1 THDTPTS
8 AGWLAGNDIGERVRH
23 GLLAE
28 TAAPGVRE
36 ERVRSTQWLAQ
47 RLHCRV
53 EEPREFLA
61 RLLEWLGRSESPLVV
76 SWLEDLWLEE
86 VAVNLPGTRSS
97 ERPNWRRPMRRS
109 LDDVFTDPEVD
120 GMLRRLDR
128 ARRSAP

>member
-1 THDTPTS
+1 DHPPRPPFPTRRS
-8 AGWLAGNDIGERVRH
+8 SDL

-28 TAAPGVRE
+28 AAAPGVRE

-86 VAVNLPGTRSS
+86 VAVNRSEEHTS
-97 ERPNWRRPMRRS
+97 ELQSPCN
-109 LDDVFTDPEVD
+109 LV
-120 GMLRRLDR
+120 
-128 ARRSAP
+128 